1 MKAKEV
7 PALRSKR
14 GLHRASGAEP
24 PWVGLAPQTMKEKKA
39 DTMKTYLL
47 KTSPTVE
54 PKAGPKPARQKPS
67 TSTSMAGAS
76 SRGSQPSP
84 PASEPALFIGLD
96 VHNDPIAVSIA
107 AFDRGPGKRVEVRTA
122 RAAHFGP
129 LD

>member
-1 MKAKEV
+1 MKASKV
-7 PALRSKR
+7 SVLRER
-14 GLHRASGAEP
+14 GLRRGCGAEP
-24 PWVGLAPQTMKEKKA
+24 QGCEPQFKQREWKT